1 MLTTGGKQPGKL
13 AIVVGLG
20 ALLIAMG
27 SSGSA
32 QGEQKTSGS
41 RKAVT
46 VHIDGFKKS
55 ESGAT

>member
-1 MLTTGGKQPGKL
+1 MLTTGSKQPAKL

-20 ALLIAMG
+20 ALLVGTG
-27 SSGSA
+27 STGSA
-32 QGEQKTSGS
+32 RGEQQTGAS
-41 RKAVT
+41 RKTVT

>member
-1 MLTTGGKQPGKL
+1 MLTTGGKQPGRL

-20 ALLIAMG
+20 VLWVGAG
-27 SSGSA
+27 SMCSA
-32 QGEQKTSGS
+32 QGEQKTGGS